1 MLLKKRTLSFGLT
14 VVLLAFVFAAASFAQ
29 TRPAKIYVSHAA
41 ATLTD
46 VPYYIAREKKFYLD
60 EGLDVTS
67 IFVQG
72 RALSIQVLTAG
83 SVDFSLATGSGTRA
97 ALAGAP
103 VKAIFVM
110 NDKPFY
116 VLYGRPDLGIQKS
129 DDLKGKKI
137 AVTGVGSMTELAARA
152 MVRHFGMNPDRDVT
166 ILAMGDGTN
175 VWSAIQSG
183 SVEAAILWPPFD
195 VVANR
200 MGMKKLLFVGDLI
213 KLLGGGIM
221 ATDRVLKE
229 NPDRARRFVR
239 ATLKGMRYFADEKN
253 RNDSVAIM
261 SRVFQLD
268 TETVLGTYDFLRS
281 IQTKDGMI
289 SRETMES
296 SLDIALQGNRDPKIL
311 ALSKDEQI
319 RRMFDFSLVREVLK
333 EEARTQ

>member
-1 MLLKKRTLSFGLT
+1 MFLVKSVFSFCVIVAFL
-14 VVLLAFVFAAASFAQ
+14 VLALPVASFAQ
-29 TRPAKIYVSHAA
+29 SKPVKIYVSHAA

-103 VKAIFVM
+103 VKAVFVM

-152 MVRHFGMNPDRDVT
+152 MVKHFGMNPDRDVT
-166 ILAMGDGTN
+166 ILAMGGGTN

-195 VVANR
+195 VVANK

-229 NPDRARRFVR
+229 NPDRAKRFIR

-261 SRVFQLD
+261 SRVFQLE

-281 IQTKDGMI
+281 IQTKDGII

-296 SLDIALQGNRDPKIL
+296 SLEIALQGNRDPKVA
-311 ALSKDEQI
+311 ALSKDEQM

-333 EEARTQ
+333 EEARIQ

>member
-1 MLLKKRTLSFGLT
+1 MFLVKSVFSFCVIVAFL
-14 VVLLAFVFAAASFAQ
+14 VLALPVASFAQ
-29 TRPAKIYVSHAA
+29 SKPVKIYVSHAA

-103 VKAIFVM
+103 VKAVFVM

-152 MVRHFGMNPDRDVT
+152 MVKHFGMNPDRDVT
-166 ILAMGDGTN
+166 ILAMGGGTN

-195 VVANR
+195 VVANK

-229 NPDRARRFVR
+229 NPDRAKRFIR

-261 SRVFQLD
+261 SRVFQLE

-296 SLDIALQGNRDPKIL
+296 SLEIALQGNRDPKVA
-311 ALSKDEQI
+311 ALSKDEQM

-333 EEARTQ
+333 EEARIQ

>member
-1 MLLKKRTLSFGLT
+1 MVLAQRTLSVGL
-14 VVLLAFVFAAASFAQ
+14 VVIAVVFAFAVASFAQ
-29 TRPAKIYVSHAA
+29 GRAVKTYVSHAA

-67 IFVQG
+67 LFVQG

-103 VKAIFVM
+103 VKAIFVL

-116 VLYGRPDLGIQKS
+116 VLYGRPDLGVQKA
-129 DDLKGKKI
+129 DDLRGKKI

-152 MVRHFGMNPDRDVT
+152 MVKHFGMNPDKDVT
-166 ILAMGDGTN
+166 ILAIGGGTN

-195 VVANR
+195 VVANK

-213 KLLGGGIM
+213 KLLGGGVM
-221 ATDRVLKE
+221 ATDQVLKE
-229 NPDRARRFVR
+229 NPDRAKRFLR
-239 ATLKGMRYFADEKN
+239 ATLRGMRYFANEKY
-253 RNDSVAIM
+253 RSDSVTIM

-268 TETVLGTYDFLRS
+268 REVVQGTYDFLRS
-281 IQTKDGMI
+281 IQTQDGTI
-289 SRETMES
+289 SRATMES
-296 SLDIALQGNRDPKIL
+296 AIEIALQGNRDPKIL

-319 RRMFDFSLVREVLK
+319 RRMFDFSLAREILK
-333 EEARTQ
+333 EEANTR

>member
-14 VVLLAFVFAAASFAQ
+14 VVLLSFVFAAASFAQ

-103 VKAIFVM
+103 VKAVFVM

-152 MVRHFGMNPDRDVT
+152 MVKHFGMNPDRDVT
-166 ILAMGDGTN
+166 ILAMGGGTN

-195 VVANR
+195 VVANK

-289 SRETMES
+289 SRDTMES

>member
-1 MLLKKRTLSFGLT
+1 MGLGKSVFYLGFIFAFLVSTL
-14 VVLLAFVFAAASFAQ
+14 AATSFAQ
-29 TRPAKIYVSHAA
+29 TKPVKIYVSHAA

-116 VLYGRPDLGIQKS
+116 VLYGRPDLGVQKS

-166 ILAMGDGTN
+166 ILAMGGGTN
-175 VWSAIQSG
+175 VWSAIQTG

-195 VVANR
+195 VVASK

-289 SRETMES
+289 SRDTMES
-296 SLDIALQGNRDPKIL
+296 SLEIALQGNRDAKIL

-333 EEARTQ
+333 EEARTP